1 MSSHRH
7 AMNKQIF
14 IAMAILAV
22 LGLAAG
28 ALEPYVV
35 QMAKAQGCNIGYE
48 FCHGKC
54 MKHGQCGQASVDKH
68 YLPEEHYE
76 HTPPKEEHKEHTP
89 PKEEHKQQ
97 A

>member
-1 MSSHRH
+1 MLRTFIIFINMSSHRH

-48 FCHGKC
+48 FSHGKC
-54 MKHGQCGQASVDKH
+54 VHMTELGQKREG
-68 YLPEEHYE
+68 YIPPEHHE
-76 HTPPKEEHKEHTP
+76 PPP
-89 PKEEHKQQ
+89 PPEIEPHP
-97 A
+97 